1 MAERLR
7 FLMLGDVVGRPGRA
21 MFQKWARSLKEEH
34 KAHAIIV
41 NGENSGDAGR
51 GITSKI
57 IKFFRHNGADVI
69 TTGNHIWYSRDVY
82 ATLDERDD
90 ILRPANYPSACPG
103 KGHTFFEVGGHV
115 VAVINVQG
123 RVFMHE
129 HTSCPFQTV
138 ESLLPLVHQKT
149 KMVLVDFHA
158 EATSEKQGLG
168 YFLDGKVSAVVGT
181 HTHVPTAD
189 EKILPGG
196 TAYVSDLGFSGGYY
210 SMLGM
215 AKEEILR
222 KFLTQMPS
230 RFRVE
235 TTGPMAMTGV
245 VIELD
250 TQTGKATSIERVKVI
265 DEDIQHSITDES

>member
-7 FLMLGDVVGRPGRA
+7 FLMLGDVVGRPGRS
-21 MFQKWARSLKEEH
+21 MFQKWARRLKEEH

-41 NGENSGDAGR
+41 NGENSGEHGR
-51 GITSKI
+51 GITPKI
-57 IKFFRHNGADVI
+57 IKFFKHNGADVI

-82 ATLDERDD
+82 ATLDERSDV
-90 ILRPANYPSACPG
+90 LRPANYASACPG
-103 KGHTFFEVGGHV
+103 KGHTFFEVAGHQ
-115 VAVINVQG
+115 VAVVNVQG

-129 HTSCPFQTV
+129 HTACPFITV
-138 ESLLPLVHQKT
+138 ESLLPLLHSKT
-149 KMVLVDFHA
+149 KIILVDFHA

-196 TAYVSDLGFSGGYY
+196 TAYLSDLGFSGAYY

-215 AKEEILR
+215 AKEEIIR
-222 KFLTQMPS
+222 RFLTQMPA

-235 TTGPMAMTGV
+235 TTGTMAMTGA
-245 VIELD
+245 VIEVD
-250 TQTGKATSIERVKVI
+250 TATGKATSIERIKVL
-265 DEDIQHSITDES
+265 DEDIQHSLSDEL